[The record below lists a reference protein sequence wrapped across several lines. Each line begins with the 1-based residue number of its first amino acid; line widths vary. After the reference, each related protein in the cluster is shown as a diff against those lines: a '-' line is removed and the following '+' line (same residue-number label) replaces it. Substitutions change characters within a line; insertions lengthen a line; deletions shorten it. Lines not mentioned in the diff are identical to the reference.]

1 MNGLTQRLLPG
12 ASALDLRLISFGCLV
27 YMFSGVGQSY
37 FFQFIRPDVMA
48 DFGMTEDQWGT
59 FYMLGTLAS
68 GFAIMLTGRIFD
80 WFDLR
85 VVTIVVIVGAAFSC
99 FFFANVTLIWMLV
112 PAIFLQRQFGQG
124 LMSHVPAAAMSR
136 YFTDLRGRA
145 TGLCNASY
153 SAAEA
158 LLPQLAGLVLIIVL
172 TWRGLYETLGLVLL
186 VLVLPLAL
194 WLLRGHGQ
202 RHQAYLASQTN
213 EDGMVSDMSPVP
225 GSRRRQWTLPEVI
238 GDPTAWMLM
247 PTIFAPSFIFTGLV
261 VFGLDYA
268 SELGVSEN
276 GWRFLWMIYA
286 LFGFA
291 ITFPI
296 GWVVDRFTATRLA
309 PFTAL
314 PMALALLA
322 VQPFDGAV
330 IGGVMLLLWSACQ
343 VFTSI
348 VSGPLLAELYGVK
361 HLGAIKSAYTSVMV
375 AASAGGPFV
384 VGRLLSEG
392 WSLKQISLVFA
403 LYILAAAVLAMFAV
417 SRLDIKPLTK

>member
-1 MNGLTQRLLPG
+1 MNGLTQRLLPS
-12 ASALDLRLISFGCLV
+12 ASALDLRLIGFGCLV

-158 LLPQLAGLVLIIVL
+158 LLPQFAGLVLIIVL

-213 EDGMVSDMSPVP
+213 ENGMASDTSPLP
-225 GSRRRQWTLPEVI
+225 GSRRRQWTLPEVM

-268 SELGVSEN
+268 SELGISEN

-392 WSLKQISLVFA
+392 WSLKQISLMFA
-403 LYILAAAVLAMFAV
+403 LYILAAAVLATLAV
-417 SRLDIKPLTK
+417 SRLEIKPLTK

>member
-12 ASALDLRLISFGCLV
+12 ASALDLRLIGFGCLV

-85 VVTIVVIVGAAFSC
+85 VVTIVVIVGAALSC

-158 LLPQLAGLVLIIVL
+158 LLPQFAGLVLIIVL

-202 RHQAYLASQTN
+202 RHQAYLASQTI
-213 EDGMVSDMSPVP
+213 EDGLTSDTPPVP

-296 GWVVDRFTATRLA
+296 GWIVDRFTATRLA

-314 PMALALLA
+314 PMALALFA
-322 VQPFDGAV
+322 VQPFDGAI

-403 LYILAAAVLAMFAV
+403 LYILAAAVLATLAV
-417 SRLDIKPLTK
+417 ARLDIKPLTK

>member
-1 MNGLTQRLLPG
+1 MSGFTQRLLPG
-12 ASALDLRLISFGCLV
+12 ASALDLRLIGFGCLV

-158 LLPQLAGLVLIIVL
+158 LLPQFAGLVLIIVL

-213 EDGMVSDMSPVP
+213 EDGMASDMSPLP

-268 SELGVSEN
+268 SELGVNEN

-314 PMALALLA
+314 PMALALFA
-322 VQPFDGAV
+322 VQPFEGAV

-343 VFTSI
+343 VLTSI

>member
-1 MNGLTQRLLPG
+1 MSGFTQRLLPG
-12 ASALDLRLISFGCLV
+12 ASALDLRLIGFGCLV

-158 LLPQLAGLVLIIVL
+158 LLPQFAGLVLIIVL

-213 EDGMVSDMSPVP
+213 EDGMASDMSPLP

-314 PMALALLA
+314 PMALALFA
-322 VQPFDGAV
+322 VQPFEGAV

-343 VFTSI
+343 VLTSI

>member
-1 MNGLTQRLLPG
+1 MQWIAHNSWQR
-12 ASALDLRLISFGCLV
+12 
-27 YMFSGVGQSY
+27 
-37 FFQFIRPDVMA
+37 
-48 DFGMTEDQWGT
+48 
-59 FYMLGTLAS
+59 
-68 GFAIMLTGRIFD
+68 
-80 WFDLR
+80 
-85 VVTIVVIVGAAFSC
+85 
-99 FFFANVTLIWMLV
+99 
-112 PAIFLQRQFGQG
+112 
-124 LMSHVPAAAMSR
+124 
-136 YFTDLRGRA
+136 
-145 TGLCNASY
+145 
-153 SAAEA
+153 
-158 LLPQLAGLVLIIVL
+158 
-172 TWRGLYETLGLVLL
+172 
-186 VLVLPLAL
+186 PLAL

-202 RHQAYLASQTN
+202 RHQAYLVSQTN
-213 EDGMVSDMSPVP
+213 EDGMASDMSPPP
-225 GSRRRQWTLPEVI
+225 GSRRRQWTLPEVM

-286 LFGFA
+286 PFGFA

-361 HLGAIKSAYTSVMV
+361 HLGAIKSAHTSVMV
-375 AASAGGPFV
+375 AASAGGP
-384 VGRLLSEG
+384 L
-392 WSLKQISLVFA
+392 W
-403 LYILAAAVLAMFAV
+403 LAACLARDGASNK
-417 SRLDIKPLTK
+417 SRWCLPCTSWPLQF

>member
-1 MNGLTQRLLPG
+1 
-12 ASALDLRLISFGCLV
+12 
-27 YMFSGVGQSY
+27 MFSGVGQSY

-158 LLPQLAGLVLIIVL
+158 LLPQFAGLMLIIVL

-202 RHQAYLASQTN
+202 RHQVYLASQTN
-213 EDGMVSDMSPVP
+213 EDGMAGDMSPVP
-225 GSRRRQWTLPEVI
+225 GSRRRQWALPEVI
-238 GDPTAWMLM
+238 GDQTAWMLM

-268 SELGVSEN
+268 SELGVNEN

-314 PMALALLA
+314 PMALALFA
-322 VQPFDGAV
+322 VQPFEGAV

-343 VFTSI
+343 VLTSI